1 MSLSHPLRACLLLV
15 GALVLSAAARAEDY
29 RAGDIRV
36 EHPWARA
43 TAGNARIGAAYLTL
57 DDVGSTPD
65 RLVAIET
72 PVAGAAE
79 LHAEMLD
86 GNVMQ
91 MRPVGAIE
99 IHPGTPTVLQ
109 PGGLHIML
117 MDLKDA
123 LKAGESFPL
132 TLVFERAGRL
142 QISVPVERA
151 GARGPGDAMPMN
163 HPMPMPK
170 GS

>member
-1 MSLSHPLRACLLLV
+1 MSLSHRLLVCLLL
-15 GALVLSAAARAEDY
+15 GALPAAAARAEDY

-43 TAGNARIGAAYLTL
+43 TAGNSRIGAAYLTIE
-57 DDVGSTPD
+57 DVGSTPD
-65 RLVAIET
+65 RLVGIET
-72 PVAGAAE
+72 PMAGAAE

-99 IHPGTPTVLQ
+99 IHPGAPTVLQ
-109 PGGLHIML
+109 PGGLHVML

-123 LKAGESFPL
+123 LKAGDSFPL
-132 TLVFERAGRL
+132 TLVFERAGKL
-142 QISVPVERA
+142 EITVPVERA
-151 GARGPGDAMPMN
+151 GARGPGGDMPM
-163 HPMPMPK
+163 HHSMPH